1 MAVIKRRKAKPMI
14 WHKYTIH
21 TTEEAEDAVSYM
33 LYELGITSIEINDRK
48 PVDPESNGGLFG
60 DVVPEMPEDDHLAEI
75 SFYTY
80 DREDGEDILVQ
91 NGVGMA
97 APDDREDSPE
107 LIAAVKNGLEE
118 MRSYM
123 DIGAGTVTERDTADE
138 DWANNWKKHFHSFEV
153 GDVLIAPTW
162 ESDPEKE
169 EKAAVTLRIDPGEAF
184 GTGAH
189 ETTKLAIQGIRK
201 YIHAGDTVM
210 DIGTGSGILGILA
223 LKSGAAR
230 VFGTDIDDNTLPAI
244 TENLKQNGIDG
255 TRFQRVLG
263 DIAADSHVQELAGD
277 ETYDLITANIIAEIL
292 EGITPVIPRFL
303 KKGGVYI
310 TSGILTEREQMVTD
324 AGERAGLHVLEVN
337 RMGDWS
343 SVIFRR

>member
-1 MAVIKRRKAKPMI
+1 
-14 WHKYTIH
+14 
-21 TTEEAEDAVSYM
+21 M
-33 LYELGITSIEINDRK
+33 LIE
-48 PVDPESNGGLFG
+48 
-60 DVVPEMPEDDHLAEI
+60 
-75 SFYTY
+75 
-80 DREDGEDILVQ
+80 
-91 NGVGMA
+91 
-97 APDDREDSPE
+97 
-107 LIAAVKNGLEE
+107 
-118 MRSYM
+118 
-123 DIGAGTVTERDTADE
+123 
-138 DWANNWKKHFHSFEV
+138 
-153 GDVLIAPTW
+153 PTW

>member
-1 MAVIKRRKAKPMI
+1 MI

-33 LYELGITSIEINDRK
+33 LYELGITSIEISDRK
-48 PVDPESNGGLFG
+48 PVDPASNGGLFG
-60 DVVPEMPEDDHLAEI
+60 DVVPDMPEDDHLAEI

-80 DREDGEDILVQ
+80 DKEDGEDILVQ

-107 LIAAVKNGLEE
+107 LIASVKQGLEE

-123 DIGAGTVTERDTADE
+123 DIGDGTVTEHDTADE

-153 GDVLIAPTW
+153 GDVLIEPTW

-169 EKAAVTLRIDPGEAF
+169 KEAAVTLRIDPGEAF

-201 YIHAGDTVM
+201 YIRPGDNVM

-223 LKSGAAR
+223 LKSGASH

-244 TENLKQNGIDG
+244 TENLEQNGIDE

-263 DIAADSHVQELAGD
+263 DIASDRHVQDLAGSGC
-277 ETYDLITANIIAEIL
+277 YDLITANIIAEIL
-292 EGITPVIPRFL
+292 EGITPVIPGLL
-303 KKGGVYI
+303 KKGGIYI

-324 AGERAGLHVLEVN
+324 AGKKAGLQVLEIN

-343 SVIFRR
+343 SIIFKR

>member
-138 DWANNWKKHFHSFEV
+138 DWANNWKKHFHSSYPPHPEAIRLPRLPTHSQSLRTYQGLV
-153 GDVLIAPTW
+153 SLRPVL
-162 ESDPEKE
+162 
-169 EKAAVTLRIDPGEAF
+169 
-184 GTGAH
+184 
-189 ETTKLAIQGIRK
+189 
-201 YIHAGDTVM
+201 
-210 DIGTGSGILGILA
+210 
-223 LKSGAAR
+223 
-230 VFGTDIDDNTLPAI
+230 
-244 TENLKQNGIDG
+244 
-255 TRFQRVLG
+255 
-263 DIAADSHVQELAGD
+263 SHRYVS
-277 ETYDLITANIIAEIL
+277 Y
-292 EGITPVIPRFL
+292 
-303 KKGGVYI
+303 
-310 TSGILTEREQMVTD
+310 
-324 AGERAGLHVLEVN
+324 
-337 RMGDWS
+337 
-343 SVIFRR
+343 

>member
-1 MAVIKRRKAKPMI
+1 MI

-123 DIGAGTVTERDTADE
+123 DIGGNVIRRTKTGPITGRSIFTA
-138 DWANNWKKHFHSFEV
+138 
-153 GDVLIAPTW
+153 
-162 ESDPEKE
+162 
-169 EKAAVTLRIDPGEAF
+169 LRSE
-184 GTGAH
+184 
-189 ETTKLAIQGIRK
+189 
-201 YIHAGDTVM
+201 M
-210 DIGTGSGILGILA
+210 C
-223 LKSGAAR
+223 
-230 VFGTDIDDNTLPAI
+230 
-244 TENLKQNGIDG
+244 
-255 TRFQRVLG
+255 
-263 DIAADSHVQELAGD
+263 
-277 ETYDLITANIIAEIL
+277 
-292 EGITPVIPRFL
+292 
-303 KKGGVYI
+303 
-310 TSGILTEREQMVTD
+310 
-324 AGERAGLHVLEVN
+324 
-337 RMGDWS
+337 
-343 SVIFRR
+343 